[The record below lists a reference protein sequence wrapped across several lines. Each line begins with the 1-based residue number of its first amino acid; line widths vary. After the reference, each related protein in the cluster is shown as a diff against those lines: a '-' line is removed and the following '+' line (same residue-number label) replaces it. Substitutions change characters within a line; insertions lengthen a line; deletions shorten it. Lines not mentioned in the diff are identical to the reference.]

1 MCDAR
6 EEQKRPREIG
16 RAKGE
21 GRRIKMREKARRK
34 SERMMVAMMRQ
45 EEREG
50 RCYVISML

>member
-16 RAKGE
+16 RVKGE
-21 GRRIKMREKARRK
+21 GRYIKLQEKARRK